1 MYRAQ
6 PPPRKYEEYAYV
18 LDFNSRGKSSTVR
31 GREGIIV
38 TAIGEDRLTLLEVL
52 GIPNS
57 TFEIG
62 EKIYIGKDGRTKVLS
77 VLGKM
82 EYDKI
87 SSSAQSELQTVVQ
100 TIVTAIGEDRL
111 TLLEILG
118 IPNTTFEI
126 GEKIYIGKDGRT
138 KVLSVLG
145 KMEYDKISSSA
156 QSELPTVVQTIV
168 TANESKFVEYL
179 NNARPLTPRIHALEL
194 IPGIGKTYM
203 KTMLEE
209 REKKKFESYQD
220 LQDRVGFKDPVKHIS
235 ERIMDEITGE
245 SRMNLFV
252 KR

>member
-1 MYRAQ
+1 MHRAQ
-6 PPPRKYEEYAYV
+6 SPPRKYEEYAYV
-18 LDFNSRGKSSTVR
+18 LDFNPRGKSSTVR

-52 GIPNS
+52 GVPNS

-62 EKIYIGKDGRTKVLS
+62 ERIYIGKEGRIKVLS

-82 EYDKI
+82 D
-87 SSSAQSELQTVVQ
+87 
-100 TIVTAIGEDRL
+100 
-111 TLLEILG
+111 
-118 IPNTTFEI
+118 
-126 GEKIYIGKDGRT
+126 
-138 KVLSVLG
+138 
-145 KMEYDKISSSA
+145 YDKISSSA
-156 QSELPTVVQTIV
+156 QSELPNVVENIV
-168 TANESKFVEYL
+168 TTNESKFVAYL

-209 REKKKFESYQD
+209 REKKQFESYED
-220 LQDRVGFKDPVKHIS
+220 LQERVGFKEPIKHIS

>member
-1 MYRAQ
+1 MHRAH

-18 LDFNSRGKSSTVR
+18 LDFNPRGKSSTVR
-31 GREGIIV
+31 GREGIII

-52 GIPNS
+52 GVPNS
-57 TFEIG
+57 TFEVG
-62 EKIYIGKDGRTKVLS
+62 ERIYIGKEGRKKVLS

-82 EYDKI
+82 DHE
-87 SSSAQSELQTVVQ
+87 
-100 TIVTAIGEDRL
+100 R
-111 TLLEILG
+111 
-118 IPNTTFEI
+118 
-126 GEKIYIGKDGRT
+126 
-138 KVLSVLG
+138 
-145 KMEYDKISSSA
+145 ISSSA
-156 QSELPTVVQTIV
+156 QSELPSVVEKIV
-168 TANESKFVEYL
+168 TENESKFVEYL

-209 REKKKFESYQD
+209 REKKKFESYED
-220 LQDRVGFKDPVKHIS
+220 LQERVGFKEPIKHIS